1 MNKLL
6 FNSLFLLLTFNFYA
20 QTNDS
25 ELSDEYKEGAFQ
37 GAEETNGHNPMVDK
51 ITPNDVGKTVIIE
64 HLEIMTRDI
73 GKLNWEDAKIA
84 CTNLGK
90 GWRLPT
96 MNDLKLLYLNRAK
109 IGNFAEGKC
118 YWSSDNLYEKAYF
131 RYFNNLYLNAMDT
144 EKTWELYV
152 RPVRTFVK
160 N

>member
-1 MNKLL
+1 MKKTFFYTIILL
-6 FNSLFLLLTFNFYA
+6 ITLNTYA
-20 QTNDS
+20 QNNDT

-37 GAEETNGHNPMVDK
+37 GAEETTGHNPMVDK
-51 ITPNDVGKTVIIE
+51 LTSNDVGRTVIIE

-73 GKLNWEDAKIA
+73 GKLNWEDAKTA
-84 CTNLGK
+84 CANLGK

-109 IGNFAEGKC
+109 IGNFADGKC